1 LVASD
6 AAHAVVVVPNFAETA
21 SLVPATPPVARHSTF
36 EYAVIV
42 NFSQIDFPA
51 ASTS

>member
-1 LVASD
+1 MVASD
-6 AAHAVVVVPNFAETA
+6 AAHAVVVEPNFAEMA
-21 SLVPATPPVARHSTF
+21 SLVPATPPTARHSTL